1 MSFKFNSIDEKVD
14 VSKLKASLFSYR
26 GFIPSQ
32 FFEEYVYD
40 LFLKYATVM
49 ELENDIVSHET
60 MVKMYREK
68 ENLPHCFHNL

>member
-1 MSFKFNSIDEKVD
+1 MFVKFNSIDEKVD
-14 VSKLKASLFSYR
+14 VSKLKAGLFSYR

-32 FFEEYVYD
+32 HFEEYVYG

-60 MVKMYREK
+60 MVKMYKEK
-68 ENLPHCFHNL
+68 ENLLHCYHNL